1 MRSGSSSGST
11 PRAGGKA
18 FYGDKTPLYISF
30 MEPIAGVLPE
40 ARFVHLVRDGRDVVL
55 AYLERDKGP
64 ATVAEGAFHWRLR
77 VNRGHRSGQVLGP
90 DRYREFHY
98 EDLIED
104 PEATVRAIC
113 EWLGLEFQEE
123 MLDYQGTA
131 EKFLAEAKNPADH
144 QHLTLAPTKG
154 LVDWRRS
161 MSSDDVALFEAIAG
175 DTLEAVGYQC
185 VSSSKISSVVAGWE
199 WARWQTKRVLWR
211 GSVGCSFVD
220 SPVAR
225 ICSGWLRLNFVVLTW
240 SEMRSSCRDVL
251 EASSLLTTPE
261 PLIVRPRSSMP

>member
-1 MRSGSSSGST
+1 MYAESR
-11 PRAGGKA
+11 GKA
-18 FYGDKTPLYISF
+18 LYGDKTPLYISF
-30 MEPIAGVLPE
+30 MEPIAGLLPE

-104 PEATVRAIC
+104 PESTVRAIC
-113 EWLGLEFQEE
+113 DWLGLDFHEE

-161 MSSDDVALFEAIAG
+161 MSSHDVALFEAIAG

-185 VSSSKISSVVAGWE
+185 VSSTKISSVVVGWE

-211 GSVGCSFVD
+211 VS
-220 SPVAR
+220 
-225 ICSGWLRLNFVVLTW
+225 WVLFRRQPGG
-240 SEMRSSCRDVL
+240 ENL
-251 EASSLLTTPE
+251 
-261 PLIVRPRSSMP
+261 